1 MPGTATMAKV
11 ATSTMANQPTPNRRT
26 LMGATVVGAV
36 GVAGAVGFG
45 TGRATAPAEPQRPRP
60 DTRGLNGEETV
71 PFYGEHQ
78 AGVET
83 PPQAHGMFIALTLR
97 ENVDRDGVRRL
108 LTLLSDDAAALTQG
122 KPPLGDTEPELTERP
137 ARLTVTFGFGPGL
150 VERVRSAPDWL
161 KPLPRFDFDR
171 FQPGRTDGDLLLQ
184 VCSDD
189 PATVAHAVRMLIK
202 DARAFTNV
210 AWTREGFRR
219 AYGSDPQGTTVR
231 NPFGQVDGTANPGP
245 GSEDFARLV
254 WGTTTGATPAVFSA
268 RGEPP
273 RDLANH
279 YPAWLQGGTT
289 LVIRDIE
296 MNMATWD
303 QADRPAREFAVGRD
317 MARGAPLTGTDEH
330 DIPDLEAKN
339 ELGLSVISPV
349 SHVARSRNTQDP
361 AEQIYRRVYSY
372 QEGLGATGLI
382 LASYQ
387 ANIDRQ
393 FLPIQQR
400 LAQADLLNEWTT
412 PVGSTVWAIPPG
424 ASEGGFVGQTLFA

>member
-1 MPGTATMAKV
+1 MV
-11 ATSTMANQPTPNRRT
+11 DQPTTNRRT
-26 LMGATVVGAV
+26 LMGAAVVGAV

-45 TGRATAPAEPQRPRP
+45 TGRATGAESTSTQPKP

-71 PFYGEHQ
+71 PFYGERQ

-83 PPQAHGMFIALTLR
+83 PPQAHGMFISLKLR
-97 ENVDRDGVRRL
+97 SNVKRDGVRRL

-122 KPPLGDTEPELTERP
+122 RPPLADTEPELTERP
-137 ARLTVTFGFGPGL
+137 ARLTVTFGFGRGL
-150 VERVRSAPDWL
+150 VERVRRAPDWL
-161 KPLPRFDFDR
+161 QPLPRFDFDR
-171 FQPGRTDGDLLLQ
+171 FEKGRTDGDLLLQ

-189 PATVAHAVRMLIK
+189 PATVAHAVRMLMK
-202 DARAFTNV
+202 DASAFTKV

-254 WGTTTGATPAVFSA
+254 WGSTTGQSNPVFSA

-273 RDLANH
+273 RDLATH
-279 YPAWLQGGTT
+279 YPGWMRGGTT
-289 LVIRDIE
+289 LVIRDID
-296 MNMATWD
+296 MNMETWD
-303 QADRPAREFAVGRD
+303 LADRPAREFSIGRD
-317 MARGAPLTGTDEH
+317 MAKGAPLTGTDEH
-330 DIPDLEAKN
+330 DIPDLEAKT
-339 ELGLSVISPV
+339 ELGLTVISPV
-349 SHVARSRNTQDP
+349 SHVARSRNTKDP

-382 LASYQ
+382 FASYQ
-387 ANIDRQ
+387 ANIERQ
-393 FLPIQQR
+393 FLPIQKR

-424 ASEGGFVGQTLFA
+424 ASEGGFVGETLF